1 MSIVLAGE
9 SRDRVMRTHAL
20 AAILLMLLLVPSAR
34 SQVTPIFLGAAY
46 LFFWLEK
53 RAGGTLI

>member
-1 MSIVLAGE
+1 
-9 SRDRVMRTHAL
+9 MRNHAL

-34 SQVTPIFLGAAY
+34 AQVSPMFLGAAY

-53 RAGGTLI
+53 RAAGTLV

>member
-1 MSIVLAGE
+1 
-9 SRDRVMRTHAL
+9 MRTHAL

-34 SQVTPIFLGAAY
+34 GQLSPMFLGAAY

-53 RAGGTLI
+53 RAAGTLV